1 MTEKPIDL
9 GLWAYAR
16 QTNIE
21 IAQAIYDLANG
32 DRATMQRIY
41 DAPTDQERDQV
52 LKQAW
57 GTADPSLNTLFW
69 GWPQP
74 FNRPTTDGAK

>member
-1 MTEKPIDL
+1 MENKDFDL
-9 GLWAYAR
+9 RLWAYVR
-16 QTNIE
+16 QTSIE

-32 DRATMQRIY
+32 DYETMQRIY

-57 GTADPSLNTLFW
+57 GNSDASLNTLFW

-74 FNRPTTDGAK
+74 FNRPTDGAK